1 MKKKAIIF
9 DLDGTLLNSLID
21 IAESVNSVLEKHNFP
36 THSIDDYK
44 YMIGN
49 GIQVLIKKALPN
61 HISKTDFEKYFKE
74 ASAVYEQRQTQ
85 KSHPY
90 NGIVEMLN
98 SLSNKGIVL
107 NILSNKPDNFTKD
120 VVKHFFNDIDFKIVL
135 GAREGIPKKPAPD
148 AVNEIINTLGF
159 DKQEFMYMGDTSTDM
174 LTAGAANIESI
185 GVTWGY
191 RKVDELLNAGAEHI
205 VNYPIEVLDFFK

>member
-21 IAESVNSVLEKHNFP
+21 IAESVNYILEKHNFP

-49 GIQVLIKKALPN
+49 GIQVLIEKALPN
-61 HISKTDFEKYFKE
+61 NISESDFDKYFKE
-74 ASAVYEQRQTQ
+74 ALAVYEQRQTQ

-90 NGIVEMLN
+90 DGIVEMLN
-98 SLSNKGIVL
+98 SLSDRGVVL
-107 NILSNKPDNFTKD
+107 SILSNKPNNFTKY
-120 VVKHFFNDIDFKIVL
+120 VVKHFFNVINFKIVL

-148 AVNEIINTLGF
+148 AVNEIVCALGF

-191 RKVDELLNAGAEHI
+191 RKVDELLNAGAKHI
-205 VNYPIEVLDFFK
+205 VNTPGEVLEFFK

>member
-21 IAESVNSVLEKHNFP
+21 IAESVNYVLEKHNFP
-36 THSIDDYK
+36 THNIEDYK

-49 GIQVLIKKALPN
+49 GIQVLIEKALPN
-61 HISKTDFEKYFKE
+61 NISKTDFEKYFNE
-74 ASAVYEQRQTQ
+74 AVLIYEQRQTQ

-90 NGIVEMLN
+90 EGIIDMLN
-98 SLSNKGIVL
+98 SLSDKGIVL

-120 VVKHFFNDIDFKIVL
+120 VVNYFFKDIDFKIVF

-148 AVNEIINTLGF
+148 AVNEIVNTLGF

-174 LTAGAANIESI
+174 LTAKAANIESI

-191 RKVDELLNAGAEHI
+191 RKVDELLNAGAKHI
-205 VNYPIEVLDFFK
+205 VTSPAEVLEFFK

>member
-21 IAESVNSVLEKHNFP
+21 IAESVNYVLEKYNFP
-36 THSIDDYK
+36 THNIEDYK

-49 GIQVLIKKALPN
+49 GIQVLIEKALPN
-61 HISKTDFEKYFKE
+61 NISKTDFEKYFNE
-74 ASAVYEQRQTQ
+74 ASTIYEKRQTQ

-90 NGIVEMLN
+90 DGIIDMLN
-98 SLSNKGIVL
+98 SLSDKGISL

-120 VVKHFFNDIDFKIVL
+120 VVKHFFKDIDFKIVF
-135 GAREGIPKKPAPD
+135 GAREGVPKKPAAN
-148 AVNEIINTLGF
+148 AVNEIVKTIGL
-159 DKQEFMYMGDTSTDM
+159 DKQEFIYMGDTSTDM
-174 LTAGAANIESI
+174 LTANAANIESI

-191 RKVDELLNAGAEHI
+191 RKVDELLNAGAKHI
-205 VNYPIEVLDFFK
+205 VNSPIEVLEFFK

>member
-21 IAESVNSVLEKHNFP
+21 IAESVNYVLEKHNFP
-36 THSIDDYK
+36 THNIDDYK

-49 GIQVLIKKALPN
+49 GIQVLIEKALPN
-61 HISKTDFEKYFKE
+61 NISKNDFEKYFNE
-74 ASAVYEQRQTQ
+74 AVLIYEQRQTQ

-90 NGIVEMLN
+90 EGIIKMLE
-98 SLSNKGIVL
+98 SLSAKGIVL

-120 VVKHFFNDIDFKIVL
+120 VVNHFFKGIDFKIVF

-148 AVNEIINTLGF
+148 AVNEIVKILDF
-159 DKQEFMYMGDTSTDM
+159 KKQEFMYMGDTSTDM

-191 RKVDELLNAGAEHI
+191 RKIDELLNAGAEHI

>member
-21 IAESVNSVLEKHNFP
+21 IAESVNYVLKKHSFP

-49 GIQVLIKKALPN
+49 GIQVLIEKALPN
-61 HISKTDFEKYFKE
+61 NISKSDFDNYFKE

-85 KSHPY
+85 KTHPY
-90 NGIVEMLN
+90 DGIVEMLN
-98 SLSNKGIVL
+98 SLSDKGIAL

-148 AVNEIINTLGF
+148 AVNEIVSTLGF

-191 RKVDELLNAGAEHI
+191 RKIDELLNAGAKHI
-205 VNYPIEVLDFFK
+205 VNSPIEVLEFFK

>member
-1 MKKKAIIF
+1 MRKKAIIF

-21 IAESVNSVLEKHNFP
+21 ITESVNYVLKKHGFP
-36 THSIDDYK
+36 THDIEDYK

-49 GIQVLIKKALPN
+49 GIQVLIEKALPN
-61 HISKTDFEKYFKE
+61 NISKSDFEKYFKE

-85 KSHPY
+85 KTHPY
-90 NGIVEMLN
+90 EGIIKMLE
-98 SLSNKGIVL
+98 SLSEKGISL

-120 VVKHFFNDIDFKIVL
+120 VVNHFFKDIGFKIVF

-148 AVNEIINTLGF
+148 AVNEIVNTLGF

-174 LTAGAANIESI
+174 LTAKAANIESI

-191 RKVDELLNAGAEHI
+191 RKVDELLNAGAKNI
-205 VNYPIEVLDFFK
+205 VNSPIEIIDFFK